1 MAYRRNKVED
11 EEVSYWLSYS
21 DMMAALLLTFVLII
35 SFTMLQARSQY
46 EQKEQELAGQQQIV
60 AEQQALVA
68 RQQEVMEAQQEQLDQ
83 IIGIRGEVVESLKEE
98 FENTNLKITVDSQT
112 GSITF
117 DSGVLF
123 DYNQYMLKAS
133 GEAFLKEFLPR
144 YFHVLLSQEYK
155 DYIGEVIIEGH
166 TDTQGSYITN
176 LELSQKRALAVAA
189 FCLADESN
197 VLPTMDIHELRD
209 IVTAN
214 GRSYS
219 NPIYNEDGTVNME
232 ASRRVEVKFRL
243 KDEDMIDEMLSI
255 LNENS

>member
-1 MAYRRNKVED
+1 MAHRRNREED
-11 EEVSYWLSYS
+11 EEISYWLSYS
-21 DMMAALLLTFVLII
+21 DMMAALLLIFVLII
-35 SFTMLQARSQY
+35 SFTMLQSKKQY
-46 EQKEQELAGQQQIV
+46 EQKEQELAGQQQLV

-68 RQQEVMEAQQEQLDQ
+68 KQQAVMEEQQEQLDKL
-83 IIGIRGEVVESLKEE
+83 IGIRGDVVESLKTE
-98 FENTNLKITVDSQT
+98 FANTNLKLSVDSHT

-117 DSGVLF
+117 DAEVLF
-123 DYNQYMLKAS
+123 DYGAYELKPE

-144 YFHVLLSQEYK
+144 YFHALLNSEYK
-155 DYIGEVIIEGH
+155 EYIGEVMIEGH

-176 LELSQKRALAVAA
+176 LELSQKRAFAVAA

-197 VLPTMDIHELRD
+197 VLPTMDIHELRN

-232 ASRRVEVKFRL
+232 ASRRVEIKFRL
-243 KDEDMIDEMLSI
+243 KDEDMIDEMMGILS
-255 LNENS
+255 E